1 MGEGRTD
8 TGSNSGTPSEN
19 IQPSSRDETY
29 TVTEAAKVLK
39 LTDRRVRALAQEG
52 RIEGDRTE
60 SGWKLF
66 RWSVHSFRDERR
78 ERSGPPEAVRSS
90 VEAREEQQRVEA
102 LQRELGRLE
111 GRLELEAVAR
121 STLEETLQRERE
133 RADRLEAEL
142 AEARKGFWARWFGS

>member
-1 MGEGRTD
+1 VGEGRTD

-39 LTDRRVRALAQEG
+39 LTGRRVRALASEG
-52 RIEGDRTE
+52 RIEGERTE

-66 RWSVHSFRDERR
+66 RWSVHSFRDARR
-78 ERSGPPEAVRSS
+78 DHSDRSEVATSP
-90 VEAREEQQRVEA
+90 VEAREERQRVEA
-102 LQRELGRLE
+102 LQRALGRLE
-111 GRLELEAVAR
+111 GRLELEVVAR
-121 STLEETLQRERE
+121 STLEESLQRERE

-142 AEARKGFWARWFGS
+142 TEARKGFWRRLFGG